1 MTVSIGKLPETDAE
15 WLELMHSELEGELAE
30 SWMETE
36 SRIQGTTKVSPLV
49 TLSEFAGNFV

>member
-1 MTVSIGKLPETDAE
+1 MTVSIGKLPATDAE
-15 WLELMHSELEGELAE
+15 WLELMRLELESEIGE

-36 SRIQGTTKVSPLV
+36 SRSQGTIKASPLV

>member
-15 WLELMHSELEGELAE
+15 WLELMHSELESELGE

-36 SRIQGTTKVSPLV
+36 SRS
-49 TLSEFAGNFV
+49 